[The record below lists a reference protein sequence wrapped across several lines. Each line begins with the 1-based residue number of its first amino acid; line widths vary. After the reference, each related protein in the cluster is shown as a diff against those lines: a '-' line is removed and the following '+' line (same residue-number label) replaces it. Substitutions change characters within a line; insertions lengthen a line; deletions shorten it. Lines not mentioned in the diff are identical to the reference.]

1 MKVLVVGASGQLGAA
16 ICQEFKPHSEVVAL
30 EHRDLDIT
38 DDNRVRERVAA
49 EAPNVIVNCVAYN
62 LVDAAEDHPV
72 DALNVN
78 AFGVNALARA
88 AADVDAVLVH
98 YSTDFVFDG
107 RGDRPYTETDTTNP
121 ESVYAVSKLI
131 GEWFAVDTPRH
142 YIFRVESLFG
152 RGAGGPLRGSAEAI
166 IARIKAGE
174 EVPVFVDR
182 TVSPTY
188 VVDAA
193 RATRAAIEHQ
203 LPSGLYHAVNS
214 GLCSWWEF
222 AEQAARELNREAR
235 LVPVMLHE
243 VTLRAK
249 RPKYCALSNA
259 KLASLGISIPDWR
272 DALGRSLDAQNTG
285 A

>member
-16 ICQEFKPHSEVVAL
+16 ICQEFGPHSEVVDL
-30 EHRDLDIT
+30 KHRDLDIT
-38 DDNRVRERVAA
+38 DDRRVRERVVA
-49 EAPNVIVNCVAYN
+49 EAPNVIVNCAAYN

-72 DALNVN
+72 DALNLN
-78 AFGVNALARA
+78 SFGVNALARA
-88 AADVDAVLVH
+88 AAEVDAVLVH

-107 RGDRPYTETDTTNP
+107 RADRPYTETDPTNP
-121 ESVYAVSKLI
+121 ESVYAMSKLV
-131 GEWFAVDTPRH
+131 GEWFAVDAPRH

-166 IARIKAGE
+166 IARIKAGD
-174 EVPVFVDR
+174 EVRVFVDR

-188 VVDAA
+188 VIDAA
-193 RATRAAIEHQ
+193 RATRAAIERG

-243 VTLRAK
+243 VPLRAK

-259 KLASLGISIPDWR
+259 KLASLGVSMPDWR
-272 DALGRSLDAQNTG
+272 DALRRSLDAGN